1 MSPRLL
7 LTIVAG
13 ACLCL
18 DVEAAGRPAGRPVP
32 RSIELNGAV
41 RIGGEAVS
49 NLRLTFQHKGVENEE
64 RRVRIKSDG
73 TYRIKLEDR
82 DTDVICATIEPRRP
96 FNSYSNCKRF
106 AAGVHRLD
114 FDLPPGSIRV
124 EIPPFRRRAAHWVSV
139 RVESAKATAGR
150 SFKPAKGFRGDY
162 FAADFGIYVITVI
175 DPAHEVLLASWPV
188 TLSAD
193 QPVVG
198 VKLAIPSVQGAP
210 SAQTRRPEVR

>member
-18 DVEAAGRPAGRPVP
+18 EVEAAGKATNRPTP
-32 RSIELNGAV
+32 RSVELNGAV
-41 RIGGEAVS
+41 RIGGRAAS
-49 NLRLTFQHKGVENEE
+49 DLRLTFQHKGDTNEE
-64 RRVRIKSDG
+64 RRARIKSDG
-73 TYRIKLEDR
+73 TYRIRLDDR

-96 FNSYSNCKRF
+96 FNSYSHCKRF

-114 FDLPPGSIRV
+114 FDLPPGTIRV

-162 FAADFGIYVITVI
+162 FAADFGIYVIVVM
-175 DPAHEVLLASWPV
+175 DPAHETMLASWPV

-198 VKLAIPSVQGAP
+198 VKLAIPPGK
-210 SAQTRRPEVR
+210 